1 MATNKPSWKIRRV
14 VIFAVLALCFYVV
27 IRITESDRDRPVDE
41 VLVMAAFGTITAV
54 VGAYVFG
61 AVWEN
66 VKLEPPRRRT
76 RDTYESASGYDYGG

>member
-1 MATNKPSWKIRRV
+1 MGTKPSWRIRRL

-41 VLVMAAFGTITAV
+41 VLVYSSFLTITAV

-61 AVWEN
+61 ATWES
-66 VKLEPPRRRT
+66 VKLEPPRRRN
-76 RDTYESASGYDYGG
+76 RDTYDTGSTYDYGG